1 MKFEEFVKLSEVT
14 EKKFPDGI
22 NISPDLYER
31 LMESLSKFA
40 NDPTLDKLKKELI
53 YQDHE
58 AVPDMVYLNNI
69 EIETI
74 HGVLGMVTEVQE
86 IVQWLLKGGKDSI
99 NLMEEL
105 SDEFWYIA
113 LLVRLHNIDVEEG
126 YERNINKL
134 KARYG
139 EKFSNYAALNR
150 DLDTERQILEGN

>member
-22 NISPDLYER
+22 NISPDLHER
-31 LMESLSKFA
+31 LLESLSKFA
-40 NDPTLDKLKKELI
+40 NDPTLDNLKKELI
-53 YQDHE
+53 YKDHE
-58 AVPDMVYLNNI
+58 TVPDMVYLNNI

-86 IVQWLLKGGKDSI
+86 IVQWMLKGGKDSI
-99 NLMEEL
+99 NLMEENADL
-105 SDEFWYIA
+105 SWYVA
-113 LLVRLHNIDVEEG
+113 LLVRLYGIDVEEG

-139 EKFSNYAALNR
+139 EKFSNYAAMNR
-150 DLDTERQILEGN
+150 DLTTERQILEGN